1 MHLALVGTP
10 NSGKTA
16 LFNALTGS
24 RQKVANYPGVTVERK
39 EGSFVTP
46 SGRQVS
52 VVDLPG
58 TYSLRGRS
66 PDEEITRDVVLGRTK
81 GEAMP
86 DLVLCVADSTNL
98 RLTIRL
104 VLELKST
111 GRPLALVLNMFDIAT
126 RRGVTVDVPRLSEAL
141 GVPVVTSIAVRKGG
155 TADLLRLT
163 DEIAGASA
171 TPHRQNLWEPLT
183 VSQLRAT
190 QREADRIIAATVS
203 LPARPDTWTA
213 RIDAVV
219 LHPVAGLAILML
231 LLFVMFQAVFAWAQP
246 LMELLSS
253 AFEALGQFVHD
264 TLPAGLLQSFLQ
276 NGVISGVGSVIVFL
290 PQIIIIF
297 LFILLLEDFGYMA
310 RAAFLMDRIMGGA
323 GLHGRAFIPLLSSF
337 ACAIPGIMATR
348 VIDNRRDRLT
358 TILIA
363 PLMTCSARIPVY
375 TLIISAFIPA
385 KMIWGWV
392 NLQGLVM
399 FGLYAAGIVS
409 ALGDVVPDQIL
420 HVARLR
426 AGAVHA
432 GTARLQDAAA
442 EEHRDRHLHAREYV
456 PAARR
461 HHDLLDDG
469 ADLVSGVVPGSRL
482 PAPTEPAINY
492 SLAAMIG
499 KAIAPLLS
507 PLGFNWQIAVALI
520 PGMAAREVAVAA
532 LGTVYAIEGGKEAA
546 DANRTGAGD
555 QMEPC
560 HRAVAARLVHLR
572 AAMRFHAGG
581 DPPRNRQLE
590 VDGGHLRLHAGARLC
605 REFCHLQH
613 RGGARRRVAK
623 GRHGTV
629 MGIENFRQLA
639 GYNHWANRRLYDAAL
654 KMPDEHYRR
663 PTGVFFGSLHGTLN
677 HLLLTDRVW
686 LKRLTGEGEHPARLN
701 AILHEDLKDL
711 VRARMTEDAR
721 LIKVIGGYSAADLG
735 NTVSYQTM
743 SGAPQ
748 QQPLRDILLH
758 LFNHQTHHRGH
769 AHACCSIVTGTEPL
783 SLDLLLFQ
791 RGVPAPDLN

>member
-1 MHLALVGTP
+1 MEAPLMHLALVGTP
-10 NSGKTA
+10 NSGKTS

-46 SGRQVS
+46 LGRQVS

-66 PDEEITRDVVLGRTK
+66 PDEEITRDMVLGRTP
-81 GEAMP
+81 GEAVP

-104 VLELKST
+104 LLELKST
-111 GRPLALVLNMFDIAT
+111 GRPLMLVLNMFDIAT
-126 RRGVTVDVPRLSEAL
+126 RRGVTVDVARLSEAL

-155 TADLLRLT
+155 TAELLRRT
-163 DEIAGASA
+163 DEIAAQA
-171 TPHRQNLWEPLT
+171 QPRFAQNLWQPLS
-183 VSQLRAT
+183 VAQLRAT
-190 QREADRIIAATVS
+190 QREADRIIGNTVS

-219 LHPVAGLAILML
+219 LHPVAGLAILAL
-231 LLFVMFQAVFAWAQP
+231 ILFVMFQAVFAWAQP

-253 AFEALGQFVHD
+253 AFAALGQLVHD
-264 TLPAGLLQSFLQ
+264 TLPAGLSQSFLQ

-375 TLIISAFIPA
+375 TLIISAFIPP
-385 KMIWGWV
+385 KLIGGWI

-409 ALGDVVPDQIL
+409 ALAVSFLLKFFMWRDYQPAPFMLELPDYKMP
-420 HVARLR
+420 RLR
-426 AGAVHA
+426 GIAIGVFTRARMFLQRAGTTIFSMMVLIWFLASFPQPPAGAE
-432 GTARLQDAAA
+432 G
-442 EEHRDRHLHAREYV
+442 
-456 PAARR
+456 
-461 HHDLLDDG
+461 
-469 ADLVSGVVPGSRL
+469 
-482 PAPTEPAINY
+482 PAINY
-492 SLAAMIG
+492 SLAAIIG
-499 KAIAPLLS
+499 KAIEPLLL
-507 PLGFNWQIAVALI
+507 PVGFNWQIAVALI

-546 DANRTGAGD
+546 TQIGEMLATKWSLATALSLLAWYIFAPQCASTLAVIRRETGSWKYMALTFGYMLALAYAASLATYNIAVALGAG
-555 QMEPC
+555 
-560 HRAVAARLVHLR
+560 
-572 AAMRFHAGG
+572 
-581 DPPRNRQLE
+581 
-590 VDGGHLRLHAGARLC
+590 
-605 REFCHLQH
+605 
-613 RGGARRRVAK
+613 
-623 GRHGTV
+623 
-629 MGIENFRQLA
+629 
-639 GYNHWANRRLYDAAL
+639 
-654 KMPDEHYRR
+654 
-663 PTGVFFGSLHGTLN
+663 
-677 HLLLTDRVW
+677 
-686 LKRLTGEGEHPARLN
+686 
-701 AILHEDLKDL
+701 
-711 VRARMTEDAR
+711 
-721 LIKVIGGYSAADLG
+721 
-735 NTVSYQTM
+735 
-743 SGAPQ
+743 
-748 QQPLRDILLH
+748 
-758 LFNHQTHHRGH
+758 
-769 AHACCSIVTGTEPL
+769 
-783 SLDLLLFQ
+783 
-791 RGVPAPDLN
+791 